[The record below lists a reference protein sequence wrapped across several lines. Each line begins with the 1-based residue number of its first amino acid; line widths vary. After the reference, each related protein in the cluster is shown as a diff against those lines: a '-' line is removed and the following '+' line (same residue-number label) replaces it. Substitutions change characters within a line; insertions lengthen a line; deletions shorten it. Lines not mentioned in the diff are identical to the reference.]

1 MAVTQSAFNV
11 VKLALQG
18 DERKGIIDVN
28 FLYWQN
34 KTGGADED
42 LKVTD
47 SDGNTLWVDTADGV
61 NYDNFCPLKN
71 TVNGVK
77 ATVMD
82 SGELYIYKQ
91 AEIPMQV

>member
-1 MAVTQSAFNV
+1 MAVTQGAYSV

-18 DERKGIIDVN
+18 DELTGSIDVN
-28 FLYWQN
+28 FLRWQN
-34 KTGGADED
+34 KAGGADED

-71 TVNGVK
+71 TTNGVK
-77 ATVMD
+77 ATVMT
-82 SGELYIYKQ
+82 SGELYVYKQ